1 MDTHRPQWYSTGAQS
16 ALPQRSNKVHPS
28 RHTAALLAIL
38 AACSTLPDTGA
49 DAGALGPVTSIEVL
63 ELPAD
68 VAGVEVEGTVLSV
81 HACQAPLAASWCEP
95 VQFFI
100 DAGTLYTPAASP
112 MVLRVVVAR

>member
-1 MDTHRPQWYSTGAQS
+1 M
-16 ALPQRSNKVHPS
+16 HPS

-49 DAGALGPVTSIEVL
+49 DAGALGPVTNIEVI

-68 VAGVEVEGTVLSV
+68 VAGIEVEGTVLSV

-95 VQFFI
+95 VQFFV
-100 DAGTLYTPAASP
+100 DGTTLYTPASGL
-112 MVLRVVVAR
+112 MIVRIVVAR

>member
-1 MDTHRPQWYSTGAQS
+1 M
-16 ALPQRSNKVHPS
+16 HPS
-28 RHTAALLAIL
+28 RHTAALLSLL
-38 AACSTLPDTGA
+38 AACSAIPDDTA
-49 DAGALGPVTSIEVL
+49 ASAGSLGPVAAIEVI

-95 VQFFI
+95 VMFFL
-100 DAGTLYTPAASP
+100 DGSTLYTPAASP

>member
-1 MDTHRPQWYSTGAQS
+1 M
-16 ALPQRSNKVHPS
+16 HPS
-28 RHTAALLAIL
+28 RHTAALLALL

-49 DAGALGPVTSIEVL
+49 DAGSLGPVAAIEVI

-68 VAGVEVEGTVLSV
+68 VAGVEVSGTVLSV
-81 HACQAPLAASWCEP
+81 HACQAPEAASWCEP
-95 VQFFI
+95 VMFFI

>member
-1 MDTHRPQWYSTGAQS
+1 M
-16 ALPQRSNKVHPS
+16 HPS

-38 AACSTLPDTGA
+38 AACSAIPDDTA
-49 DAGALGPVTSIEVL
+49 ASAGSLGPVADIEVI

-68 VAGVEVEGTVLSV
+68 VAGVEVTGTVLSV

>member
-1 MDTHRPQWYSTGAQS
+1 M
-16 ALPQRSNKVHPS
+16 
-28 RHTAALLAIL
+28 
-38 AACSTLPDTGA
+38 
-49 DAGALGPVTSIEVL
+49 
-63 ELPAD
+63 
-68 VAGVEVEGTVLSV
+68 LSV